1 MVKVACNR
9 FIQNGLQPCTFK
21 INYLAGLSVLQN
33 NKARL
38 DGSRALCT
46 LYSYFS
52 WFGEILS
59 HSRAEHR
66 AQSTE
71 SRAHR
76 EQGSEHRAQGSEH
89 RAQEAGTSQTGP
101 AFGMNEGPLA

>member
-59 HSRAEHR
+59 HSKAELR
-66 AQSTE
+66 AQS
-71 SRAHR
+71 
-76 EQGSEHRAQGSEH
+76 SEHRKQGT
-89 RAQEAGTSQTGP
+89 QGAGLRT
-101 AFGMNEGPLA
+101 